1 VNKIVS
7 IRCTCDYL
15 LQRAEKH
22 RRAGRY
28 DEAMALLWN
37 AKTQFGI
44 REDIELETARVYDE
58 IGCEEEAA
66 RCYLRVVR
74 LEGEHRAQA
83 LFHLALSALQRGD
96 IPRTAGYFEQFLH
109 CEHRSE
115 ISPDMSEMLARQLAL
130 ELEKPKR
137 TGRKSRAKTLA
148 KRAAMRLQEGKPF
161 SAQRL
166 MERSIRLYPLAQSY
180 TMLACCHLVRENHE
194 EAILAATCAHTL
206 RPRNV
211 QTLCVLADA
220 YGAAG
225 ERKKSEKAIRLAALC
240 AKDPDDMLAVSIES
254 AKFGCDELTLMLTK
268 RLLRIEPFHTRAMML
283 RACACMNCG
292 HIQEASRILGRLCGL
307 LPENSVCESYFRQ
320 LRNGNYPHEKLALGL
335 DVTHD
340 EGVQRGADLIS
351 KLYISPEE
359 IAADSQIHLNT
370 CRLCDWAIRSQMV
383 GAHTKTVALILLC
396 ALGTE
401 QADGVLLDALT
412 DPGIADSFK
421 LSILQLLT
429 NAKGFQPY
437 YVDMNG
443 GLTRLVAGGVSEQPV
458 HASQANSRI
467 VQRAADALMSKDS
480 RAPQVLLDCFL
491 HYLQRYGQPKKY
503 HEDACCA
510 ALEYVYRKQND
521 VNTDPACIARKHAV
535 HRRKMMWF
543 VRRFERCKPKSE
555 H

>member
-1 VNKIVS
+1 MNKVVS

-22 RRAGRY
+22 RLAGRY

-37 AKTQFGI
+37 AKTQFGL
-44 REDIELETARVYDE
+44 REDIELEMARVYDE

-74 LEGEHRAQA
+74 LEGGHKAQA
-83 LFHLALSALQRGD
+83 LFHLALSGLQRGD
-96 IPRTAGYFEQFLH
+96 VSRAVSCFEQFLL
-109 CEHRSE
+109 CENRSE
-115 ISPDMSEMLARQLAL
+115 IAADMSEMLARQLAV
-130 ELEKPKR
+130 ELEKRKH
-137 TGRKSRAKTLA
+137 TGRKGRAKALA
-148 KRAAMRLQEGKPF
+148 KRAAMCLQEGKSF

-194 EAILAATCAHTL
+194 EAILAAACAHTL

-225 ERKKSEKAIRLAALC
+225 ERKKSEKAIRLASLY
-240 AKDPDDMLAVSIES
+240 AKDPDDMLAASIES
-254 AKFGCDELTLMLTK
+254 AKFGCDELTLMLTQ
-268 RLLRIEPFHTRAMML
+268 RLLRVEPFHTRAMML
-283 RACACMNCG
+283 RACACINCG
-292 HIQEASRILGRLCGL
+292 HMQEAGRILGRLCGL

-320 LRNGNYPHEKLALGL
+320 VRNGIYPHEKLALGL
-335 DVTHD
+335 DVTHE

-359 IAADSQIHLNT
+359 IVADAQVHLNT

-396 ALGTE
+396 ALGTA
-401 QADGVLLDALT
+401 QADGILLDALT

-458 HASQANSRI
+458 HAGQANSRI
-467 VQRAADALMSKDS
+467 VQRAADALMHKDS
-480 RAPQVLLDCFL
+480 KAPQVLLDCFL
-491 HYLQRYGQPKKY
+491 QYLQRYGQPKKH

-510 ALEYVYRKQND
+510 ALEYVYKNQYG
-521 VNTDPACIARKHAV
+521 VNTDPTCIARKHGV
-535 HRRKMMWF
+535 HCRKMMWF
-543 VRRFERCKPKSE
+543 VRRFERCKSKLE
-555 H
+555 K